1 MNLHETGGT
10 PHHHR
15 LRVYYADT
23 DAGGVVYHANYLR
36 FAERAR
42 TEALRDMGIPHAE
55 MVSLHGLMFMVR
67 RIKVDYLGSAR
78 LDDSLIVTVEDHGI
92 GIPLDDQARLG
103 EPFYR
108 GRNARD
114 ISGTGLGFAIVQRC
128 VGLLGGAIELQSQP
142 EQGTRITLRLPRHE
156 HATRG

>member
-1 MNLHETGGT
+1 MCSSDLQIT
-10 PHHHR
+10 
-15 LRVYYADT
+15 L
-23 DAGGVVYHANYLR
+23 DA
-36 FAERAR
+36 
-42 TEALRDMGIPHAE
+42 I
-55 MVSLHGLMFMVR
+55 
-67 RIKVDYLGSAR
+67 
-78 LDDSLIVTVEDHGI
+78 DDSLIVTVEDHGI